1 MPTPNTPQPLVLLPG
16 LLCDAD
22 LWRDQIAALG
32 DGVAPFVADLTRDDD
47 IGAMAERTLAAA
59 PPRFALVGLSMG
71 GYVAFEI
78 MRRAPERVTRLAL
91 IDTSASPD
99 ARHRAERRAAAMD
112 SLAVGKFA
120 GVTTRLLPQLVHPKH
135 VDGPVGA
142 RVRAMAARVGG
153 EAFLRQQRA
162 ILARPD
168 FRPGLSRIRVPTWVA
183 VGDSDV
189 LTPPAEAREIFLEIA
204 NATLHVFEA
213 CGHLPPLEQPAE
225 TSRFLARWLLG

>member
-1 MPTPNTPQPLVLLPG
+1 MAFHVRIRGVDVLG
-16 LLCDAD
+16 RITSYNVCYTKLL
-22 LWRDQIAALG
+22 R
-32 DGVAPFVADLTRDDD
+32 
-47 IGAMAERTLAAA
+47 
-59 PPRFALVGLSMG
+59 
-71 GYVAFEI
+71 
-78 MRRAPERVTRLAL
+78 
-91 IDTSASPD
+91 
-99 ARHRAERRAAAMD
+99 
-112 SLAVGKFA
+112 KFA

-189 LTPPAEAREIFLEIA
+189 LTPPAEAHEIFLEIA
-204 NATLHVFEA
+204 NATVI
-213 CGHLPPLEQPAE
+213 
-225 TSRFLARWLLG
+225 TSYSIHYTKLYDE